1 MKRYHQELERT
12 KRVHRFHLRWVHN
25 WPTKPVD
32 CICELQVGR
41 FRKRK
46 ALGCG
51 RTRCLVCH
59 YEKVLGIPSAK
70 DHIREYRFADS
81 VNDYFDSSDGE

>member
-12 KRVHRFHLRWVHN
+12 KRVHRLHLRWVHN
-25 WPTKPVD
+25 WPMRAVI
-32 CICELQVGR
+32 CVCELQAGR

-51 RTRCLVCH
+51 SPRCFLCH
-59 YEKVLGIPSAK
+59 YEKLLDISSIK
-70 DHIREYRFADS
+70 DRLRENHYADS
-81 VNDYFDSSDGE
+81 LKDYLDATDEG